1 MDKRFNISEA
11 FVIAVQLEKNGAAF
25 YKKVA
30 SSVSDSSAREFLNEL
45 AEQELEHKKVF
56 EEIAESSMGQIE
68 MDELAE
74 TYIKELST
82 EFVFRMEH
90 DEINW
95 ENMTFLNT
103 IDFAIERE
111 KDAIIFFLGLSGA
124 LVGENNSRINR
135 IIQEEKSHMIDLLR
149 LKERFR

>member
-1 MDKRFNISEA
+1 MDKRFNIGEA

-30 SSVSDSSAREFLNEL
+30 SSVSDSAAREFLEEL
-45 AEQELEHKKVF
+45 AEQELEHEKVF
-56 EEIAESSMGQIE
+56 AEIATSSMAEIE
-68 MDELAE
+68 MDEMTEA
-74 TYIKELST
+74 YIKVLAT
-82 EFVFRMEH
+82 EFVFTFEH
-90 DEINW
+90 NKDNW

-111 KDAIIFFLGLSGA
+111 KDAIIFFMGIAGA
-124 LVGENNSRINR
+124 LEGEDYKRINR
-135 IIQEEKSHMIDLLR
+135 IVQEEKTHMIDLLR

>member
-1 MDKRFNISEA
+1 MDKSFNISEA

-25 YKKVA
+25 YKKAA

-68 MDELAE
+68 IDELAE
-74 TYIKELST
+74 AYIKELSA

-95 ENMTFLNT
+95 ENMTFLNA

-124 LVGENNSRINR
+124 LVGEDDAKINR
-135 IIQEEKSHMIDLLR
+135 IIREEKSHMIDLLR

>member
-1 MDKRFNISEA
+1 MDKRFNIGEA

-25 YKKVA
+25 YKEVA
-30 SSVSDSSAREFLNEL
+30 SSVSDSAAREFLEEL
-45 AEQELEHKKVF
+45 AEQELEHEKVF
-56 EEIAESSMGQIE
+56 AEIAESSMGQIE
-68 MDELAE
+68 MDELSEA
-74 TYIKELST
+74 YIKELST
-82 EFVFRMEH
+82 DFVFKLEH
-90 DEINW
+90 AEENW

-111 KDAIIFFLGLSGA
+111 KDAIIFFLGLTGA
-124 LVGENNSRINR
+124 LEGEDNEKINR